1 MSPIRRIQPHQKA
14 DMHRSLKLFWLS
26 CAAVCGLSLFAAM
39 AQACPM
45 CSQSIAEDDRL
56 PHAFM
61 YSILFM
67 LGMPATVLCGIGT
80 MIYLKFRQFYAAQQI
95 GVAGENLVA
104 LPPVDQN
111 LS

>member
-1 MSPIRRIQPHQKA
+1 MFRN
-14 DMHRSLKLFWLS
+14 LKGCALF
-26 CAAVCGLSLFAAM
+26 CAVVCGLSLFAAA

-80 MIYLKFRQFYAAQQI
+80 MIYFKFRQFYAAQQI
-95 GVAGENLVA
+95 GVAGDNLVA
-104 LPPVDQN
+104 FPPAAETASPEIPHLV
-111 LS
+111 